1 MAAKKSMIGASIGLD
16 GEKEFKQAI
25 TGINSDMKV
34 LTSEMKK
41 VTSEFKDNANS
52 VSALTAKQKV
62 LNDQIVAQKS
72 KVEELRKAL
81 ANSSDQYGENDKRTK
96 DWKISLNNAEA
107 QLNDLNSELKKN
119 DRNLDDA
126 KNSTNGLANSIDKM
140 GDDADTAGKKT
151 LKMGDIIKANL
162 ISSAIIDGLRA
173 VASYMQDIATQS
185 IDAADEIATL
195 ASQTGFT
202 KQEIQQFQYAGK
214 GLDIELETITGSL
227 SKLTKNMTLA
237 KKEGSAQALAFK
249 SLGVS
254 ATNTD
259 GTLRDSK
266 KVMFEL
272 IDALGKVTNETERD
286 SMAMQIFGKSA
297 MELNPLIKAGSTEL
311 NALMQAAIDNGAV
324 MSDATVNGLDGFKDA
339 TEMLNQEMTALAGEI
354 LVGLMPTFQDMI
366 AWVRENKDEIKKF
379 ATETVQKIVD
389 TVNWFVEN
397 KDEVIRD
404 VGLIGAAFI
413 IASGPMA
420 AMATAM
426 ALLALNWGDMD
437 DGAKIVG
444 ALGAVALAAVGAALA
459 VGALQSAWSLGIAA
473 AAIVAGVIAISYAI
487 NNATKNATIKA
498 QNPRGAVGGG
508 GGTHWN
514 AEGGIFTE
522 PTIFSTP
529 RGYQGVGEAGAEAII
544 PLSKL
549 PSMVGQMIDYD
560 LLGDSVASAL
570 RRSPAIAVI
579 EKEYF
584 NTSVDNRILK
594 AV

>member
-34 LTSEMKK
+34 LASEMKK

-324 MSDATVNGLDGFKDA
+324 MSDGTVNGLDSFKDA

-366 AWVRENKDEIKKF
+366 QWVRDNKEEIKKF
-379 ATETVQKIVD
+379 ATDVVQKIVD
-389 TVNWFVEN
+389 VVDWFVIN
-397 KDEVIRD
+397 KDNIIKTVEA
-404 VGLIGAAFI
+404 IGAAFV
-413 IASGPMA
+413 IASVGIGGA
-420 AMATAM
+420 AL
-426 ALLALNWGDMD
+426 ALVALNWGDMD
-437 DGAKIVG
+437 DGAKFVA
-444 ALGAVALAAVGAALA
+444 ALGLVAIAATGAAIA

-514 AEGGIFTE
+514 AEGGIFTK

-560 LLGDSVASAL
+560 QLGYAVAKAL
-570 RRSPAIAVI
+570 QKSPAVAVMD
-579 EKEYF
+579 KDYF
-584 NTSVDNRILK
+584 DSNVDNRILK